1 MYKVTPP
8 VPFFNAP
15 ISPSHLADCTIV
27 DASSLLYQPALR
39 AAVAQEQVA
48 LLATR
53 LAVARWTSGNA
64 APVPA
69 RGHDAPPF
77 RAAFYARAQADF
89 FAWIEHGG
97 VWEAEHSMA
106 PEDGGSVASCSER
119 DGDCDCNGA
128 TVA

>member
-8 VPFFNAP
+8 ASLFTAQCAP
-15 ISPSHLADCTIV
+15 ADVTNCAIV

-39 AAVAQEQVA
+39 TAVVQEQVA

-53 LAVARWTSGNA
+53 LAVARWTSGTA

-69 RGHDAPPF
+69 QGHDAPPF
-77 RAAFYARAQADF
+77 RAAFYAQAQADF

-106 PEDGGSVASCSER
+106 PENGGSVASCSER
-119 DGDCDCNGA
+119 DGDCNGA